1 MRKMRMLNRRAVIQQ
16 ERNVMDD
23 ILELIAEGD
32 EQTLKDLK
40 LFVEDLRRKQKM
52 DVVEALPVR
61 EKVPENGLSEILFVI
76 DQSGSMGDE
85 ETEKAVVANFNK
97 VITQQRGEP
106 GDARVS
112 TILFNTHVT
121 TLHDALPI
129 ADVPEMQRCDYV
141 PAGGTA
147 LLDAVGMGIKCV
159 CKRQSALPAAER
171 PATTIVVIITDGE
184 ENSSYKHTQT
194 EIKQMIQTLQEK
206 HGWNFLYFGA
216 NVDHFAEASNL
227 GIGVEDSIAFDAD
240 EMGINLCMSECCH
253 RISERRVAPNRTIKR
268 PRKTK

>member
-1 MRKMRMLNRRAVIQQ
+1 
-16 ERNVMDD
+16 MDD
-23 ILELIAEGD
+23 ILELIVEDD
-32 EQTLKDLK
+32 EQTLRELK
-40 LFVEDLRRKQKM
+40 QFVADLRRKKKV
-52 DVVEALPVR
+52 DAVEALPVR
-61 EKVPENGLSEILFVI
+61 DKVVENGLAEILFVI

-85 ETEKAVVANFNK
+85 ETEKSVVANFNK
-97 VITQQRGEP
+97 VIAQQRGEP

-112 TILFNTHVT
+112 TILFNTHAT

-129 ADVPEMQRCDYV
+129 ADVPEMQRCDYM

-147 LLDAVGMGIKCV
+147 LLDAVGIGIKRICN
-159 CKRQSALPAAER
+159 RQSALPAAER

-184 ENSSYKHTQT
+184 ENSSHKHTQA

-227 GIGVEDSIAFDAD
+227 GIDVADSIAFNTD
-240 EMGINLCMSECCH
+240 EMGIEHCMSECCH
-253 RISERRVAPNRTIKR
+253 RISEHRVAPNPTTKR